1 MNLQPLGY
9 EPSKL
14 TICST
19 LLYVTTTREFKVS
32 YTIYNLLRNLIDLL
46 VTPARSPYYS
56 PIQMVLG
63 RGLEPLKSDYKSEIL
78 PIKLTQ
84 QVWAFLIKVT
94 KSVNAHYSCAVLGM
108 VVVVVALLFISVI
121 TALQLGCPA
130 TALHRPL
137 CTSII

>member
-1 MNLQPLGY
+1 
-9 EPSKL
+9 
-14 TICST
+14 
-19 LLYVTTTREFKVS
+19 
-32 YTIYNLLRNLIDLL
+32 
-46 VTPARSPYYS
+46 
-56 PIQMVLG
+56 MVLG

-84 QVWAFLIKVT
+84 QVRAFLIKVT

-130 TALHRPL
+130 TTLHRPL